1 MPVVINDFEVV
12 PAPNEKDGKAAAQ
25 KKDEKGKGD
34 QPMTAHEVGK
44 MLEKRVE
51 RLERISAH

>member
-12 PAPNEKDGKAAAQ
+12 PAPNDKDEKSAQ
-25 KKDEKGKGD
+25 KKDEKGKD
-34 QPMTAHEVGK
+34 EQKMTDHEIGK
-44 MLEKRVE
+44 MMEKRLE